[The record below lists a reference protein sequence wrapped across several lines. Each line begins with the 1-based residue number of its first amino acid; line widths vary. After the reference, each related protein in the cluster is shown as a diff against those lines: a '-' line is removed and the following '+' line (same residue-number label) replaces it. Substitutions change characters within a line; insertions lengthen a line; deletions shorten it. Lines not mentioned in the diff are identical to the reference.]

1 MSDEDN
7 VIEIDFDEEQL
18 ATEVDNV
25 SLPAMDKT
33 DTSTLPTLSIGILG
47 NNEIANSLEI
57 SLGHPYK
64 YSPIEFTKY
73 HDVDSAVSEQNKH
86 IIYICTEILIND
98 DFSVDDA
105 AVVDACNKISQHTK
119 SAIILKSTVPVETL
133 NKILMNVHADR
144 FVYSPEI
151 NTNDSIEQILNSKI
165 EFIGGSTK
173 SISDYKNLMERHS
186 LFDREI
192 VTGSPFDIA
201 VLKMVISTHKA
212 VFQTYWNQIE
222 DYCKDSIANFNV
234 VKKLFNKNRDNFVE
248 TIPTYLK
255 AKAEGKYT
263 YKKAKSFRGEYHN
276 KEVVMFSESTDKL
289 PILDDCI
296 NKKNLKD

>member
-7 VIEIDFDEEQL
+7 IIEIDFDEEQL
-18 ATEVDNV
+18 ATEVDDV
-25 SLPAMDKT
+25 SLPAMDK
-33 DTSTLPTLSIGILG
+33 SNSPTLHVGILG
-47 NNEIANSLEI
+47 NNEISNSLEVC
-57 SLGHPYK
+57 LGHPYK
-64 YSPIEFTKY
+64 YSPITFTKY
-73 HDVDSAVSEQNKH
+73 NDVDSCISDQNNH
-86 IIYICTEILIND
+86 IVYICLDVLIND
-98 DFSVDDA
+98 DLSVDDA
-105 AVVDACNKISQHTK
+105 AVVDACNKVAQHTPC
-119 SAIILKSTVPVETL
+119 AIILKSTIPLETL
-133 NKILMNVHADR
+133 TKIVQNVQGDR
-144 FVYSPEI
+144 FVYSPELT
-151 NTNDSIEQILNSKI
+151 TNDSMEQILNSKI
-165 EFIGGSTK
+165 EFIGGTEK

-186 LFDREI
+186 LFDRELI
-192 VTGSPFDIA
+192 TGSPFDIA

-263 YKKAKSFRGEYHN
+263 YKKAKSFGGEYLN
-276 KEVVMFSESTDKL
+276 KEVILFSESTDKL